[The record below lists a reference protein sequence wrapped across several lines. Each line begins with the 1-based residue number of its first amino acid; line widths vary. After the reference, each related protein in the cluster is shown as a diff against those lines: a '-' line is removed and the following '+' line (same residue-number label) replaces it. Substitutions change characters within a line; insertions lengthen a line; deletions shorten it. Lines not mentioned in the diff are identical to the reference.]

1 MCVTVDAA
9 PVNQVGVRWPVGV
22 VSPSTWRTNE
32 QKTETS
38 GRNKK
43 KRKRKE
49 KEKTAEVKKGQSR
62 LISQME

>member
-32 QKTETS
+32 QKPGTS

-43 KRKRKE
+43 TKEKEKRKRKR
-49 KEKTAEVKKGQSR
+49 KQQR
-62 LISQME
+62 

>member
-32 QKTETS
+32 QKTGTS

-43 KRKRKE
+43 KKE
-49 KEKTAEVKKGQSR
+49 KEKRKRKQQR
-62 LISQME
+62 